1 MKLNR
6 RNGKYIF
13 IFLITFCLNMFMQN
27 VFAVDSSNTIDD
39 LKLVLQQNNVSCTS
53 DHMCYIQQSIP
64 QELLFGIE
72 GSSLGEND
80 SNIYVYSHPVN
91 DALIADLQKT
101 LFEKPVSGFLS
112 ISSLPVQNKLSV
124 SGIQHILGKD
134 VVNFIIS
141 YNSIEPYIIAIAQY
155 KGGAGNNNKA
165 DYFGKDYVVGGPE
178 DLFKKDNY
186 EFDYLILVPQS
197 NEMAG
202 SIALYNINNNIVNFF
217 CKENN
222 CLPSFVSIGNLNN
235 VFNDIKKYTIPQEK
249 QLTTNSTVGCPEEY
263 KQVDPLLCNFTLYD
277 LSKNGY
283 LKKISDAKQE
293 AINFLGD
300 STSNFNKYF
309 NGKQKYLYN
318 KNTDTNNLFDKVT
331 NIFGL
336 SKREKAIIFANNMGE
351 SRWYPPAK
359 GQHNELG
366 LSQINVSVWAN
377 ASGYNQLK
385 IYINNYCNNANKV
398 NFCVSSLDDL
408 KTKYL
413 LVNDLMEITPDMK
426 EKALVLSVALNDIFA
441 KSVDNKFFTI
451 MPDSPLQINK
461 DFLTFYI
468 YRTGSG
474 TLNNFTTGIPLE
486 RGHYY
491 SSSAN
496 CLNTN
501 DAHVLCTSLQRLGWY
516 LGYLE
521 YVNDNL

>member
-1 MKLNR
+1 
-6 RNGKYIF
+6 
-13 IFLITFCLNMFMQN
+13 MFKHVYAN

-351 SRWYPPAK
+351 STWDPTQK
-359 GQHNELG
+359 GGGGELG
-366 LSQINVSVWAN
+366 LPQINVSVWAN
-377 ASGYNQLK
+377 EWGYNQLK
-385 IYINNYCNNANKV
+385 IDINDYCTKV
-398 NFCVSSLDDL
+398 KKGDLCVSSLNDFT
-408 KTKYL
+408 TKYVSEVGIVGDRL
-413 LVNDLMEITPDMK
+413 DLK
-426 EKALVLSVALNDIFA
+426 EKALVLSVALNSNYA
-441 KSVDNKFFTI
+441 KRVNSEFSKVSSD
-451 MPDSPLQINK
+451 LQINK

-474 TLNNFTTGIPLE
+474 TLKNFTNGIPSE
-486 RGHYY
+486 RGKYY
-491 SSSAN
+491 SSSVN

-521 YVNDNL
+521 YVGNK